1 MMTRNERLVSFLV
14 LAIFAIGSLY
24 PIVSVFIRSLDST
37 IATDDSW
44 GHFENYATAWDDGN
58 FSHYMRNSVLIAL
71 LVVSTALVLSVMT
84 GYVLGVIRPKGGN
97 IIFFT
102 FLAGMMVPSEALV
115 IPLFFDLRDL
125 GLTDTIWAVAFPQI
139 AQSLAFGTFWMRA
152 YFRNVNPSI
161 IDAARI
167 DGASEWQVLWRVLIP
182 MGRPAIT
189 TQLMITFMWTWN
201 DFLIPLVMSP
211 TGKFRTAPMSLA
223 FFETAHTSSAVL
235 MAAAAVLVAAP
246 MVILYVFLQKYF
258 IAGMT
263 EGAVKE

>member
-1 MMTRNERLVSFLV
+1 MSRIERLGSFLILCV
-14 LAIFAIGSLY
+14 FALSSLY
-24 PIVSVFIRSLDST
+24 PIVSVFARSLQST
-37 IATDDSW
+37 VATDDSW
-44 GHFENYATAWDDGN
+44 WNFENYATAWDDGN
-58 FSHYMRNSVLIAL
+58 FSHYMKNSVMIAV
-71 LVVSTALVLSVMT
+71 LVVSTALILSIMT

-97 IIFFT
+97 IIFFI

-125 GLTDTIWAVAFPQI
+125 GLTDTIWAVAMPQI

-152 YFRNVNPSI
+152 YFRNVSPSVV
-161 IDAARI
+161 DAARM

-182 MGRPAIT
+182 MGRPAIV
-189 TQLMITFMWTWN
+189 TQIMITFMWTWN

-211 TGKFRTAPMSLA
+211 TGQFRTAPMSLA
-223 FFETAHTSSAVL
+223 FFQTAHTSSAVL
-235 MAAAAVLVAAP
+235 MGAAAVLVAAP
-246 MVILYVFLQKYF
+246 MIILYIFLQKYF

>member
-1 MMTRNERLVSFLV
+1 MSRIERLGSFLI
-14 LAIFAIGSLY
+14 LCIFAVSSLY
-24 PIVSVFIRSLDST
+24 PIISVFIRSLEST
-37 IATDDSW
+37 VATDDSW
-44 GHFENYATAWDDGN
+44 GNVDNYAEAWADGN
-58 FSHYMRNSVLIAL
+58 FSHYMKNSVMIAV
-71 LVVSTALVLSVMT
+71 LVVSTALILSIMT

-97 IIFFT
+97 IIFFS

-125 GLTDTIWAVAFPQI
+125 GLTDTIWAVAMPQI

-152 YFRNVNPSI
+152 YFRNVSPSI
-161 IDAARI
+161 IDAARM

-182 MGRPAIT
+182 MGRPAIV
-189 TQLMITFMWTWN
+189 TQIMITFMWTWN

-223 FFETAHTSSAVL
+223 FFQTAHTSSAVL

-246 MVILYVFLQKYF
+246 MIILYIFLQKYF

>member
-1 MMTRNERLVSFLV
+1 MAHRERLWSFLI
-14 LAIFAIGSLY
+14 LCIFAISSLY
-24 PIVSVFIRSLDST
+24 PILSVFLRSLDST
-37 IATDDSW
+37 VATDHSW
-44 GHFENYATAWDDGN
+44 GHVENYATAWDDGN
-58 FSHYMRNSVLIAL
+58 FSLYMKNSVMIAV
-71 LVVSTALVLSVMT
+71 LVVSTALILSIMT

-97 IIFFT
+97 VIFFI
-102 FLAGMMVPSEALV
+102 FLAGMMVPSEAIV
-115 IPLFFDLRDL
+115 IPLFFDLNAL

-152 YFRNVNPSI
+152 YFRNVSPSI
-161 IDAARI
+161 VDAARM
-167 DGASEWQVLWRVLIP
+167 DGASEWQVLWKVLIP
-182 MGRPAIT
+182 MGRPAIV
-189 TQLMITFMWTWN
+189 TQIMITFMWTWN

-223 FFETAHTSSAVL
+223 FFETNHTSSAVL

-246 MVILYVFLQKYF
+246 MIILYVFLQKYF

>member
-1 MMTRNERLVSFLV
+1 VSRTERLGSFLI
-14 LAIFAIGSLY
+14 LCIFAISSLY
-24 PIVSVFIRSLDST
+24 PIISVFIRSLEST
-37 IATDDSW
+37 VATDDSW
-44 GHFENYATAWDDGN
+44 GNFGNYATAWDDGN
-58 FSHYMRNSVLIAL
+58 FSHYMKNSVMIAI
-71 LVVSTALVLSVMT
+71 LVVSTALILSIMT

-97 IIFFT
+97 IIFFI

-125 GLTDTIWAVAFPQI
+125 ELTDTIWAVAMPQI

-152 YFRNVNPSI
+152 YFRNVSPSI
-161 IDAARI
+161 IDAARM

-182 MGRPAIT
+182 MGRPAIV
-189 TQLMITFMWTWN
+189 TQIMITFMWTWN

-223 FFETAHTSSAVL
+223 FFQTAHTSSAVL
-235 MAAAAVLVAAP
+235 MGAAAVLVAAP
-246 MVILYVFLQKYF
+246 MIILYIFLQKYF

>member
-1 MMTRNERLVSFLV
+1 MSRTERLGS
-14 LAIFAIGSLY
+14 LAILSIVALSSLY
-24 PIVSVFIRSLDST
+24 PIISVFMRSLEST
-37 IATDDSW
+37 VATDDSW
-44 GHFENYATAWDDGN
+44 GNIGNYATAWDDGN
-58 FSHYMRNSVLIAL
+58 FSHYMKNSVMIAV
-71 LVVSTALVLSVMT
+71 LVVSTALILSVMT
-84 GYVLGVIRPKGGN
+84 GYVLGVIRPRGGN
-97 IIFFT
+97 IIFFI

-125 GLTDTIWAVAFPQI
+125 GLTDTIWAVAMPQI

-152 YFRNVNPSI
+152 YFRNVDRSV
-161 IDAARI
+161 IDAGRM

-182 MGRPAIT
+182 MGRPAIV
-189 TQLMITFMWTWN
+189 TQIMITFMWTWN

-211 TGKFRTAPMSLA
+211 NGTFRTAPMSLA

-246 MVILYVFLQKYF
+246 MIILYSFLQKYF

>member
-1 MMTRNERLVSFLV
+1 MSRIERLGSFLI
-14 LAIFAIGSLY
+14 LCIFAVSSLY
-24 PIVSVFIRSLDST
+24 PIISVFIRSLEST
-37 IATDDSW
+37 VATDDSW
-44 GHFENYATAWDDGN
+44 GNVDNYAEAWADGN
-58 FSHYMRNSVLIAL
+58 FSHYMKNSVMIAV
-71 LVVSTALVLSVMT
+71 LVVSTALILSIMT

-125 GLTDTIWAVAFPQI
+125 GLTDTIWAVAMPQI

-152 YFRNVNPSI
+152 YFRNVSPSI
-161 IDAARI
+161 IDAARM

-182 MGRPAIT
+182 MGRPAIV
-189 TQLMITFMWTWN
+189 TQIMITFMWTWN

-223 FFETAHTSSAVL
+223 FFQTAHTSSAVL

-246 MVILYVFLQKYF
+246 MIILYIFLQKYF